1 MIATRFIQI
10 HTLTSWSAVLL
21 NRDDAGMAKRL
32 PYGGAQRLRVSSQCL
47 KRHWRKANDPWALSR
62 IGAPMAVR
70 SRHVVEREIMPSI
83 SAAGAGVQDAV
94 RTALV
99 KALYG
104 DDNADVKK
112 RQALLLGQPEIEYL
126 AALARTVA
134 AAGSAKEAE
143 ATIAAAIGKG
153 DGKRNLAVM
162 KQGAALGAGLEAAL
176 FGRMVT
182 SDTKAN
188 TDAAIHVAH
197 AFTVH
202 AEEIESDYFTV
213 VDDLVKVE
221 EDEAG
226 TAGIFE
232 TELTS
237 GLFYGYVVIDVGALL
252 DNVGGDTQLAARIVR
267 HLLHMIATVTP
278 GAKKG
283 STAPYAYA
291 DMMLLELGDAQP
303 RSLAGAFRN
312 PVPRDGDVLAGALKA
327 LSGQLSAFD
336 IAYGGTERRAALC
349 TVAGNIPGVAVPIG
363 LDALADWAAQPLE
376 DAAR

>member
-1 MIATRFIQI
+1 MTTARFIQV

-32 PYGGAQRLRVSSQCL
+32 PYGGAQRLRVSSQSL
-47 KRHWRKANDPWALSR
+47 KRHWRTSKDSWALSK

-83 SAAGAGVQDAV
+83 DAAVPGVQDAV

-104 DDNADVKK
+104 DDNVDVKK
-112 RQALLLGQPEIEYL
+112 RQALLLGRPEIEYL
-126 AALARTVA
+126 AALARTAVTS
-134 AAGSAKEAE
+134 GSPQDAE
-143 ATIAAAIGKG
+143 SVIAAAIGKG
-153 DGKRNLAVM
+153 DGKRNLVAM
-162 KQGAALGAGLEAAL
+162 KQGAVLGAGLEAAL

-182 SDTKAN
+182 SDPKAN

-202 AEEIESDYFTV
+202 AEETESDYFTV
-213 VDDLVKVE
+213 VDDLLKAE
-221 EDEAG
+221 EGEAG

-237 GLFYGYVVIDVGALL
+237 GLFYGYVVVDVGTLI
-252 DNVGGDTQLAARIVR
+252 DNIGGDAQLAASVVR
-267 HLLHMIATVTP
+267 HLLHLIATVTP

-291 DMMLLELGDAQP
+291 DMMLVELGDAQP
-303 RSLAGAFRN
+303 RSLAGAFRD
-312 PVPRDGDVLAGALKA
+312 PVPRSGDVLAQAMKA
-327 LSGQLSAFD
+327 LRGQLLAFD
-336 IAYGGTERRAALC
+336 TAYGGTERRAALC
-349 TVAGNIPGVAVPIG
+349 TVAGDIPGVASPIG

-376 DAAR
+376 GGAR